1 MVTEQDVL
9 NRWNEIQSDSEKILF
24 IVGGPGSG
32 KSSIIRSLASD
43 QKWEYIE
50 AKELLSEELLEV
62 ARDQRPEVVRQMIL
76 ENLEAIDSPV
86 VCLDSVDVLFTP
98 ILNLDAIALLREL
111 SQMFPLVVG
120 WKGRYDGES
129 LHLEHNN
136 DPEYFVHAIEEP
148 NHVLCVG

>member
-76 ENLEAIDSPV
+76 ENLMSYLKKKCYMKEKEFWKKVFQGIKTEV
-86 VCLDSVDVLFTP
+86 VVLHVIKYVKYVWMYVRT
-98 ILNLDAIALLREL
+98 E
-111 SQMFPLVVG
+111 QMF
-120 WKGRYDGES
+120 
-129 LHLEHNN
+129 
-136 DPEYFVHAIEEP
+136 
-148 NHVLCVG
+148 